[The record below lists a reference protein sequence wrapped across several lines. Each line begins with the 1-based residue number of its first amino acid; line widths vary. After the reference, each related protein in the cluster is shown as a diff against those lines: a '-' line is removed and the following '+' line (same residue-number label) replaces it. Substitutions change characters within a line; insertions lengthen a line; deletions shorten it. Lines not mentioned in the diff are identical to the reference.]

1 MAKDI
6 VLGIRIKADGSAEV
20 RRELNG
26 ISNELNKSEKSAGGA
41 NRQFAAMASMLKRLA
56 SAYIS
61 FDLAKNLVKTVEQ
74 VQNMEVLLKGL
85 TNGAQDYADVENYL
99 SKLSQRHHKD
109 NLVLADSFSRLLAIE
124 QAGLITRKQSQSLL
138 EGMSNMQSKTGASS
152 DQMKQSM
159 FGLSQALSTG
169 VVHMEELN
177 QVTEPMP
184 GLLVEIARAA
194 GFTGESAVGDLRAM
208 VEEGKITS
216 DMFGSIMVDAL
227 SRYQGAAEASGD
239 TLTAQYADIKN
250 AWTSLA
256 KELKEPIN
264 DVLTPILEFAKDQLD
279 GIAQDIREIKA
290 LGNSFDAIKANGMRP
305 PGYVKPDK
313 VSASS
318 SDGQAKSAAND
329 SSFKRQI
336 EESEDWYSEIV
347 IDEER
352 KRYQALADANKRFAA
367 LAKQQADDAKA
378 STEKLAESGEHMIAT
393 LQREIALRGD
403 NSAAAAM
410 EYDVINGSLQDLSEK
425 QKIKLLNL
433 SAEKDAVEQNIKAY
447 QEYDDIIAQ
456 GLDLARQQR
465 VDAASLQERLNRKF
479 HTPMLDLNAGIDDVA
494 QARVL
499 GIIDESQAK
508 IEYDKLGK
516 AYNDSFVEPAKAATD
531 GLSAYAEQAAR
542 NMQDSFAD
550 FLFDPFR
557 DGTEGMLTGFLDTI
571 RRMAAEYASS
581 QLFDLF
587 RSKDQGGGGLG
598 SAIGSGISSFIGGL
612 FHDGGVVGDG
622 GRLTAIPISAAALAP
637 AYHTGGIA
645 GLGPDEMFAKLRI
658 GEEVLTRDDPR
669 HRWNNPPQQTPD
681 AQSGNVTVIN
691 HFTLNQPADRRTQDQ
706 IATLAG
712 NSIKRAMQRN
722 G

>member
-124 QAGLITRKQSQSLL
+124 QAGIITRKQSQSLL

-216 DMFGSIMVDAL
+216 DMFGNIMVDAL
-227 SRYQGAAEASGD
+227 NRYQGAAEASGE

-305 PGYVKPDK
+305 PGYVRPAN

-318 SDGQAKSAAND
+318 SSGQTKSAAND

-352 KRYQALADANKRFAA
+352 KRYQAFAEDNKRFAA

-378 STEKLAESGEHMIAT
+378 SAEKLAESGEHMIAT

-433 SAEKDAVEQNIKAY
+433 SAEKDAIEQNIKVY

-456 GLDLARQQR
+456 GLDIARQQR
-465 VDAASLQERLNRKF
+465 ADAASLQERLNRKF

-494 QARVL
+494 QARAL

-508 IEYDKLGK
+508 LEYDKLGK
-516 AYNDSFVEPAKAATD
+516 AYNDSFIEPAKAATE

-598 SAIGSGISSFIGGL
+598 SAIGSGLSSFIGGL

-622 GRLTAIPISAAALAP
+622 GRSTAIPISAAAFAP

-645 GLGPDEMFAKLRI
+645 GLRPDEMFAKLRI

-669 HRWNNPPQQTPD
+669 HRWNNPSQQTPD
-681 AQSGNVTVIN
+681 AQAGNVTVIN
-691 HFTLNQPADRRTQDQ
+691 HFTLNQPADRRTQEQ